1 MVHRAEATTGS
12 DAIEVPSMRIA
23 GHTVGPVWF
32 VKRSNRAYDEMM
44 SDMTDKPIL
53 AAIGGEAM
61 RQFRVTLDYP
71 RQRATFE
78 LRRQRV
84 SATR

>member
-1 MVHRAEATTGS
+1 
-12 DAIEVPSMRIA
+12 
-23 GHTVGPVWF
+23 
-32 VKRSNRAYDEMM
+32 VKRPNRAYDEMM

-61 RQFRVTLDYP
+61 RQFKVTLDYP

-78 LRRQRV
+78 LRHVDV